1 MKTSE
6 IQDMIANDSELDH
19 DRLDFESLRIPS
31 LHAKYYRIFMD
42 EAATLKSMS
51 FELARMKREKMEY
64 YLGKAPEE
72 IYKEK
77 PLDMKVLKTDLPMYM
92 DGDSELHDME
102 LKVQRLYGGKDKTM
116 NKRVVISTWQS
127 IYKNDASWFRP
138 YTSYFCDEAHGADA
152 KSISGIIDNLPHA
165 AIRIGLTGTL

>member
-6 IQDMIANDSELDH
+6 IQDMIAEDSELDN

-72 IYKEK
+72 IYKDK

-102 LKVQRLYGGKDKTM
+102 LKVQRQKLKTEM
-116 NKRVVISTWQS
+116 VEKFISTLNQRG
-127 IYKNDASWFRP
+127 F
-138 YTSYFCDEAHGADA
+138 
-152 KSISGIIDNLPHA
+152 GIKTALDFMKFKA
-165 AIRIGLTGTL
+165 GEY